1 MSSYFFQETEEEEQK
16 YIVIT
21 RVIACSECE
30 ISIEGDHFDGC
41 SKLSTVTIA
50 SETSTVNI
58 APENMPQKS
67 K

>member
-1 MSSYFFQETEEEEQK
+1 MSSYFFQETEEEEKK
-16 YIVIT
+16 YIPII

-41 SKLSTVTIA
+41 SKLSTVSVA
-50 SETSTVNI
+50 SEEELDQPTETV
-58 APENMPQKS
+58 PQKS